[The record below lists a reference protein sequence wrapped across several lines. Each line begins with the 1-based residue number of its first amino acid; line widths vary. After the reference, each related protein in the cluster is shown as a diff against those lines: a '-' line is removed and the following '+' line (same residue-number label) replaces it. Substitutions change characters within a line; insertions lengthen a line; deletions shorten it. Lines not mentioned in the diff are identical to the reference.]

1 MVLKTCYSKELILL
15 SFITILINKSRKLS
29 YIYKG
34 CVITIH
40 NEYIL
45 LLSYYIIVD
54 NERYGTEKYIDKRTL
69 SYIYTVGT
77 R

>member
-1 MVLKTCYSKELILL
+1 M
-15 SFITILINKSRKLS
+15 KLS
-29 YIYKG
+29 YIYRG